1 MRKKIIFALLLLSAT
16 FLVFTIASAEKVFR
30 PSTELPKTI
39 QPNDERPRLVLI
51 TQELETT
58 FWDEVAAG
66 AQKMALEE
74 GAQLE
79 VWGSYGADSDEFLK
93 KLELAIHSKM
103 DGIIVQGLDTA
114 AFNELTKVKAAFYGI
129 PIITVANDVPKQE
142 SLRKTYVGSDQ
153 FEAGKLLASELL
165 VDMENQGE
173 VILLFDEDPAF
184 YQRQRIAG
192 MMDVFNAQDAITV
205 SKSETSNSK
214 EQVVAAAQDFL
225 NNSPDAKGIV
235 AVNANH
241 LNAMLKEIS
250 RRTQVG
256 PYHIYSFDDG
266 PDALQLLEQGQ
277 IDALVEQ
284 SPVDMGE
291 KSVELMMDWI
301 SSESKPLDTN
311 GYITDIE
318 LMKRVDGS

>member
-1 MRKKIIFALLLLSAT
+1 MRKKVIIVLLSLSAI

-30 PSTELPKTI
+30 PSTELPKSVSTT
-39 QPNDERPRLVLI
+39 NGSPRLVLI
-51 TQELETT
+51 TQELETS

-66 AQKMALEE
+66 AKNMALEE
-74 GAQLE
+74 GAQLD
-79 VWGSYGADSDEFLK
+79 VWGSYGTNSDEFLK

-103 DGIIVQGLDTA
+103 DGIIVQGLDTE

-153 FEAGKLLASELL
+153 FDAGNLLAKELL
-165 VDMENQGE
+165 IDMEHQGE
-173 VILLFDEDPAF
+173 IIILSDEDSQY
-184 YQRQRIAG
+184 YQQQRIAG
-192 MMDVFNAQDAITV
+192 MMDVFKAYPAVTV
-205 SKSETSNSK
+205 TNSQTSSSK

-225 NNSPDAKGIV
+225 NKSPDAKGIV

-241 LNAMLKEIS
+241 LAAMLQEIS
-250 RRTQVG
+250 RRTQVE

-266 PDALQLLEQGQ
+266 PDALALLEQGEV
-277 IDALVEQ
+277 DALIRQ
-284 SPVDMGE
+284 SPEEMGK
-291 KSVELMMDWI
+291 KSVELMIDWI
-301 SSESKPLDTN
+301 ASESEPLDTE

-318 LMKRVDGS
+318 LVKRVDGS